1 MLYFLVGLIILV
13 MKSNRF
19 IYILLSLEIIIMGIL
34 MFNISL
40 VRELNFIII
49 LVFSVVSSVMGLL
62 MMVMLLSSYGHE
74 YIKF

>member
-19 IYILLSLEIIIMGIL
+19 IYILLSLEIIMMGIL

-62 MMVMLLSSYGHE
+62 MMVILLSSYGHE

>member
-1 MLYFLVGLIILV
+1 MLYFLVGLIILI

-19 IYILLSLEIIIMGIL
+19 IYILLSLEIIMMGIL

-40 VRELNFIII
+40 VSELNFIII

-62 MMVMLLSSYGHE
+62 MMVILLSSYGHE

>member
-1 MLYFLVGLIILV
+1 MLYFLVGLIMLI

-19 IYILLSLEIIIMGIL
+19 IYILLSLEIIIIGIL
-34 MFNISL
+34 IFNMSL
-40 VRELNFIII
+40 VSELNFIII

-62 MMVMLLSSYGHE
+62 IMVMLLSSYGHE

>member
-1 MLYFLVGLIILV
+1 MLYFLVGLIMLI

-34 MFNISL
+34 IFNMSL
-40 VRELNFIII
+40 VSELNFIII
-49 LVFSVVSSVMGLL
+49 LVFSVVSSVIGLL
-62 MMVMLLSSYGHE
+62 IMVMLLRSYGHE

>member
-1 MLYFLVGLIILV
+1 MLYFLVGLIILI
-13 MKSNRF
+13 MKRNRF

-34 MFNISL
+34 MFNMSL
-40 VRELNFIII
+40 VSELNFIII

-62 MMVMLLSSYGHE
+62 IMVMLLSSYGHE

>member
-1 MLYFLVGLIILV
+1 MLYFLVGLIMLI

-19 IYILLSLEIIIMGIL
+19 IYILLSLEIIIIGIL
-34 MFNISL
+34 IFNISL
-40 VRELNFIII
+40 ISELNFIIM

-62 MMVMLLSSYGHE
+62 IMVMLLRSYGHE

>member
-1 MLYFLVGLIILV
+1 MLYFLVGLIMLI

-34 MFNISL
+34 MFNMSL
-40 VRELNFIII
+40 VSELNFIII

-62 MMVMLLSSYGHE
+62 IMVMLLSSYGHE

>member
-1 MLYFLVGLIILV
+1 MLYFLVGLIMLI

-34 MFNISL
+34 IFNMSL
-40 VRELNFIII
+40 VIELNFIII

-62 MMVMLLSSYGHE
+62 IMVILLSSYGHE

>member
-19 IYILLSLEIIIMGIL
+19 IYILLSLEIIMMGIL

-40 VRELNFIII
+40 VSELNFIII
-49 LVFSVVSSVMGLL
+49 LVFSVVSSVIGLL

>member
-1 MLYFLVGLIILV
+1 

-40 VRELNFIII
+40 VSELNFIII
-49 LVFSVVSSVMGLL
+49 LVFSVVSSVIGLL
-62 MMVMLLSSYGHE
+62 IMVILLSSYGHE

>member
-19 IYILLSLEIIIMGIL
+19 IYILLSLEIIIIGIL
-34 MFNISL
+34 MFNMSL
-40 VRELNFIII
+40 VSELNFIII
-49 LVFSVVSSVMGLL
+49 LVFSVVSRVMGLL
-62 MMVMLLSSYGHE
+62 MMVILLSSYGHE

>member
-19 IYILLSLEIIIMGIL
+19 IYILLSLEIIMMGIL

-40 VRELNFIII
+40 VSELNFIII

>member
-19 IYILLSLEIIIMGIL
+19 IYILLSLEIIMMGKL

-62 MMVMLLSSYGHE
+62 MMVILLSSYGHE

>member
-13 MKSNRF
+13 IKSNRF

-40 VRELNFIII
+40 VSELNFIII

>member
-1 MLYFLVGLIILV
+1 MLYFLVGLIMLI

-19 IYILLSLEIIIMGIL
+19 IYILLSLEIIIIGIL

-40 VRELNFIII
+40 VRELNFIVM
-49 LVFSVVSSVMGLL
+49 LVFSVVSSVIGLL